1 MRGRTTSSV
10 SLTPPT
16 AGPLLQLLSRFS
28 STGNEGV
35 YTAQRGGG
43 GGSHRYPSVSQA
55 SMIPGSGLE
64 REKGETDNELEK
76 NRRCKRREKK

>member
-1 MRGRTTSSV
+1 MRGQTTSSV
-10 SLTPPT
+10 SLTPRRLGHCFNYYPGLARLAT
-16 AGPLLQLLSRFS
+16 KGCTQPK
-28 STGNEGV
+28 
-35 YTAQRGGG
+35 GG

-55 SMIPGSGLE
+55 STIPGTGLE